1 MKGICCSDL
10 KNIRSFSRGFTLIEV
25 MVTVVIISILAAI
38 ALPSYE
44 RMTLRG
50 YRSEAIDTLVN
61 TAQLL
66 ERNFTETNSYVGT
79 AVPATTATG
88 KYKITSNISA
98 TSFTLTATAT
108 GRQAKD
114 TECLTFTINNV
125 GQKQATTAGS
135 CW

>member
-1 MKGICCSDL
+1 MKGICRSDR
-10 KNIRSFSRGFTLIEV
+10 KSFDRGCLGFTLIEV
-25 MVTVVIISILAAI
+25 MVTVIIIAILAAI

-44 RMTLRG
+44 RMALRG
-50 YRSEAIDTLVN
+50 YRSEAIDSLVSN
-61 TAQLL
+61 AQLL
-66 ERNFTETNSYVGT
+66 ERNFTETNSYVGV
-79 AVPATTATG
+79 AIPATTATG
-88 KYKITSNISA
+88 KYNITSNITA

-114 TECLTFTINNV
+114 TECLTFSINNV